1 MRSVPTVSTRRSGA
15 RGFRLRGFGAGR
27 IVALIA
33 IAALAIPL
41 AACGSTDVVSRAS
54 AIGAQGTGEGAYR
67 ITARIPSAAGLVRNA
82 PVMMTDATVGSVD
95 DIEVDDWNAKITI
108 RLNRDVK
115 VPEGSH
121 AMIGMTSVLGS
132 SHLELVAPEKT
143 DGNFVQPGGSLP
155 MANCPEPGN
164 LAQPEGQ
171 SVPDITSAQEVDPCS
186 YPTTEQVLSSLS
198 VVLNGGG
205 LSQMGEIVSELSTA
219 FGGRGDD
226 LKSLIP
232 RLNTVVKDLDKQTG
246 NIIAAAEGLDRL
258 SAQINSQE
266 GTVQRA
272 LDSGPQILQLLVDQ
286 RQNLVTALDS
296 VGDLAETANEVLSRN
311 GEDIEV
317 IASNMR
323 ELLSQLASTGP
334 ALTNSL
340 RILLTFPFVED
351 SIDTVVKGDYVNS
364 DLVLDLTFDRLNKTM
379 MTSIGL
385 TGPEGLLGANAGNAR
400 KSADPLTAPFGQKP
414 KKPAPKSKPKS
425 SSPRTPS
432 STKAPASSKRGGN

>member
-1 MRSVPTVSTRRSGA
+1 MPSVRTVSARR
-15 RGFRLRGFGAGR
+15 L
-27 IVALIA
+27 VALLA
-33 IAALAIPL
+33 VVALAIPL
-41 AACGSTDVVSRAS
+41 SACGSTDVVSRAS
-54 AIGAQGTGEGAYR
+54 AIGAQGTGEGAYQ

-82 PVMMTDATVGSVD
+82 PVMMTDATVGSVG
-95 DIEVDDWNAKITI
+95 DIEVDDWHAKVTI
-108 RLNRDVK
+108 RLNQDVK
-115 VPEGSH
+115 VPDGSH

-132 SHLELVAPEKT
+132 SHLELVPPEKT
-143 DGNFVQPGGSLP
+143 GGGYVQPGGSLP
-155 MANCPEPGN
+155 LANCPEPGN
-164 LAQPEGQ
+164 IAQPEGQ
-171 SVPDITSAQEVDPCS
+171 SVPDVTSAQTVDPCR

-246 NIIAAAEGLDRL
+246 NIITAAEGLDRL

-266 GTVQRA
+266 ETVKRA
-272 LDSGPQILQLLVDQ
+272 LASGPQILQLLVDQ
-286 RQNLVTALDS
+286 RQNLVTALGS
-296 VGDLAETANEVLSRN
+296 VGDLAETANEVLKRN
-311 GEDIEV
+311 GKDIEV
-317 IASNMR
+317 IAANMR

-379 MTSIGL
+379 LTSMGL

-400 KSADPLTAPFGQKP
+400 KSANPLTAPFGQEP
-414 KKPAPKSKPKS
+414 NRQAPKSTPKS
-425 SSPRTPS
+425 TGPRTPSS